1 MNEEINNYI
10 KQHWYISLIDE
21 NTLLVRKGR
30 TKKKFK
36 INKYKSS
43 EELIKSIEE
52 YMSMEKNEG
61 WR

>member
-1 MNEEINNYI
+1 MEKQLIDYI
-10 KQHWYISLIDE
+10 KEHWYISTIDE

-36 INKYKSS
+36 IDKYKSS

-52 YMSMEKNEG
+52 YMSMEKHEG

>member
-43 EELIKSIEE
+43 EELIKSIE
-52 YMSMEKNEG
+52 
-61 WR
+61 